1 MKSRYRYGKPTL
13 DRLQTLKE
21 PGRSLAF
28 DADPGLIAEL
38 SQQCDIKSLVGG
50 LKAKN
55 RQQRE
60 AALRA
65 FGEDLME
72 ATIEL
77 ADGKYPDRAGE
88 VLERVA
94 RQTGISFPHRFQRYV
109 ELSIIASRP
118 LDRWNIRKS
127 TTRELVVQ
135 VFSCTLQREAQEAG
149 LDGQTLP
156 CQALCLASFG
166 RAAEKTGDTLE
177 THTVKRLPGDDA
189 CEFSFV
195 CLKQG
200 SA

>member
-1 MKSRYRYGKPTL
+1 MKSRYRYGKPKL

-109 ELSIIASRP
+109 ELSIIGSRP

-156 CQALCLASFG
+156 CQELCLASFG

-177 THTVKRLPGDDA
+177 THVVKRLPGDDA

>member
-1 MKSRYRYGKPTL
+1 MKSRYRYGKPKL

-109 ELSIIASRP
+109 ELSIIGSRP
-118 LDRWNIRKS
+118 LDRWNIHKS
-127 TTRELVVQ
+127 TTRDLVVQ

-156 CQALCLASFG
+156 CQELCLASFG

-177 THTVKRLPGDDA
+177 THVVKRLPGDDA

-195 CLKQG
+195 CRKQG

>member
-1 MKSRYRYGKPTL
+1 MKIRYRYGKPIPERLHTL
-13 DRLQTLKE
+13 ER
-21 PGRSLAF
+21 PGAALLF
-28 DADPGLIAEL
+28 DADPGLIVEL
-38 SQQCDIKSLVGG
+38 SQWCDIKSLVGG

-55 RQQRE
+55 GQQRE

-65 FGEDLME
+65 CGEDLME

-77 ADGKYPDRAGE
+77 ADSKYRDRAGE
-88 VLERVA
+88 VIERVA
-94 RQTGISFPHRFQRYV
+94 QQTGISFPHRFQRYV
-109 ELSIIASRP
+109 ELSIIGSRP
-118 LDRWNIRKS
+118 LDRWNIAKS

-156 CQALCLASFG
+156 CQALCLASFQ

-177 THTVKRLPGDDA
+177 TDLVKRLPGDDA

>member
-1 MKSRYRYGKPTL
+1 MKSRYRYGKPKL

-109 ELSIIASRP
+109 ELSIIGSRP
-118 LDRWNIRKS
+118 LDRWNIHKS

-135 VFSCTLQREAQEAG
+135 VFSCTLQREAQEAS

-156 CQALCLASFG
+156 CQELCLASFG
-166 RAAEKTGDTLE
+166 RAAEKTGDILE
-177 THTVKRLPGDDA
+177 THVVKRLPGDDA

-195 CLKQG
+195 CRKQG